1 MQRDDGGRG
10 LSDFDSYFGR
20 WNRELQKNGRRWV
33 HESPPSSNS
42 DRSQPSRRGG
52 KGDEAPPPSPFDEGD
67 EGRGTDSAEG
77 ATTRIS
83 TLRLTLRWLLHSSQL
98 KPSSRIGARCQVRRL
113 CARALDSTAS
123 CPPPAAWSG
132 TTGVLV
138 RRESPDRSQA
148 GLRRAGSE
156 LRRCVAVQETLL
168 SGAYV
173 LNGPRV
179 SALNG
184 FLSLCYRA
192 SPAALLAAMLLAFTV
207 LALVYAALLS
217 LEPAGCGPAGA
228 RSTRCRALVRC
239 TCASALTRNGHE
251 RGVAASSTGSS
262 RLAAGVVA
270 VDVAWS
276 SARGA
281 Q

>member
-98 KPSSRIGARCQVRRL
+98 KPSSRIGARC
-113 CARALDSTAS
+113 
-123 CPPPAAWSG
+123 
-132 TTGVLV
+132 
-138 RRESPDRSQA
+138 
-148 GLRRAGSE
+148 
-156 LRRCVAVQETLL
+156 QETLL